1 MAIMAVSVPK
11 IGSRVRVTTMYP
23 NTVVY
28 RNCDNGYVTYTRE
41 GVVIKSIFNDPFR
54 FAVETGA
61 PDHPVSEYN
70 AKSQHVVKIEYVT
83 GSASKV
89 ATDTKAWKV
98 KSTDGKKSYI
108 VQRVNG
114 KFSCTCTGFEFR
126 KDCKH
131 VGAVAKKAA

>member
-1 MAIMAVSVPK
+1 MPVNVPK

-23 NTVVY
+23 NSYAY
-28 RNCDNGYVTYTRE
+28 RGEDNNYVTYTRE
-41 GVVIKSIFNDPFR
+41 GVVVQSIFRDPFM

-61 PDHPVSEYN
+61 SDHPVSEYN
-70 AKSQHVVKIEYVT
+70 AKSQHVVKIEYIV
-83 GSASKV
+83 GGAQQV
-89 ATDTKAWKV
+89 ATDNKAWKV
-98 KSTDGKKSYI
+98 KSTDGKKVYL

-131 VGAVAKKAA
+131 VGAVAKKVA

>member
-1 MAIMAVSVPK
+1 MAVSVPK

-41 GVVIKSIFNDPFR
+41 GEVVQSIFRDPFM
-54 FAVETGA
+54 FAVKTGD

-70 AKSQHVVKIEYVT
+70 AKSLHVVKIEYIV
-83 GSASKV
+83 GGAQQV
-89 ATDTKAWKV
+89 ATDNKAWKV
-98 KSTDGKKSYI
+98 KSTDGKKVYL

-131 VGAVAKKAA
+131 IGAVAKKVA

>member
-1 MAIMAVSVPK
+1 MPVAVPNV
-11 IGSRVRVTTMYP
+11 GSRVRVTTMYP
-23 NTVVY
+23 NTYAY
-28 RNCDNGYVTYTRE
+28 RGEYDNYVTMTRE
-41 GVVIKSIFNDPFR
+41 GIVINSIFKDPFY

-70 AKSQHVVKIEYVT
+70 AKSQHVVKIEYIV
-83 GSASKV
+83 GGAQQV
-89 ATDTKAWKV
+89 ATDNKAWKV
-98 KSTDGKKSYI
+98 KSTDGKKFYL

-131 VGAVAKKAA
+131 IGMVGK